1 MAVRAALGAGRGR
14 LVRQLLTESLLL
26 FALGAGGGVLV
37 AMATT
42 RALERIP
49 VPSSVQVTLELSP
62 DGRVILF
69 ALGVALLT
77 GLIFG
82 VSPALQGARTDIT
95 SRLRDGSAGSGT
107 RRGLGASLLIVGQL
121 AMSLVL
127 LVGAGL
133 FLRALERGADIDPGF
148 DTSGVATAMLHA
160 ESWGYDAA
168 RSRELYRSVRETLEE
183 TPGVT
188 AVAYAN
194 RLPLVLS
201 SSGDEIRL
209 DGAGTR
215 PDGQPE
221 TLPIQLQIVEGS
233 FFDVV
238 RLPLLAGRP
247 ITDADDERAPRVVV
261 VNETLARR
269 IAPDGDALGRSFH
282 LGNARVTVVGVA
294 RDAKYASLRE
304 TTPPFAYFPMAQR
317 PEPQRALMV
326 RTSGDPGAMASVIRR
341 ALHEFD
347 PALPVP
353 PMLTL
358 DEATGIVLFPQR
370 IAAIVTGTLG
380 LVGLLLAAVGL
391 YGVIA
396 FSTTRR
402 TREIGIRLALGARG
416 ADVLRMIVGEGM
428 RLAGIGV
435 AVGVLLAAAATR
447 VMASLLFDV
456 SPLDPLTFAAM
467 SALFV
472 LVALAATW
480 LPARRAAR
488 AEPMSVLRSE

>member
-1 MAVRAALGAGRGR
+1 
-14 LVRQLLTESLLL
+14 
-26 FALGAGGGVLV
+26 
-37 AMATT
+37 
-42 RALERIP
+42 
-49 VPSSVQVTLELSP
+49 VTLELSP

-69 ALGVALLT
+69 ALAVALVT
-77 GLIFG
+77 GLVFG

-95 SRLRDGSAGSGT
+95 SRLRDGSAGGGT
-107 RRGLGASLLIVGQL
+107 RRGLGTSLLIVGQL
-121 AMSLVL
+121 AMSLLL

-133 FLRALERGADIDPGF
+133 FLRALERGARIDPGF
-148 DTSGVATAMLHA
+148 ETSGVATAMLYA
-160 ESWGYDAA
+160 ESWGYDATRA
-168 RSRELYRSVRETLEE
+168 RELYRSVRETLEE

-209 DGAGTR
+209 EGAGTR
-215 PDGQPE
+215 ADGQPE
-221 TLPIQLQIVEGS
+221 TLSIQLQLVEAS
-233 FFDVV
+233 YFDVI
-238 RLPLLAGRP
+238 RLPLLAGRA
-247 ITDADDERAPRVVV
+247 IGDGDDERAPKVAV

-269 IAPDGDALGRSFH
+269 IAPDGNAVGRTFRLH
-282 LGNARVTVVGVA
+282 GDQVTVIGVA

-304 TTPPFAYFPMAQR
+304 TTPPFAYFAMAQR

-326 RTSGDPGAMASVIRR
+326 RTAGDPRAMAPAIRR
-341 ALHEFD
+341 ALHAVD

-358 DEATGIVLFPQR
+358 EEATGIVLFPQR

-396 FSTTRR
+396 FSTSRR
-402 TREIGIRLALGARG
+402 TREIGIRIALGARG

-428 RLAGIGV
+428 RLAGLGV
-435 AVGVLLAAAATR
+435 ALGLLLAAAATR

-456 SPLDPLTFAAM
+456 SPLDPPTFAAM

-472 LVALAATW
+472 LVALAASW